1 MKRPVTTLFVA
12 VALVYSKSPK
22 PYFYLAPADM
32 QLKKGDRVVVKNG
45 DSFALPTVDFV
56 DTTCESLDMDLI
68 TDWVIQKVDTEAYE
82 RLVAETKDDA
92 E

>member
-22 PYFYLAPADM
+22 PFFYLAPADM
-32 QLKKGDRVVVKNG
+32 QMKKGDRVIVKNG
-45 DSFALPTVDFV
+45 ESFAIPTVDAV
-56 DTTCESLDMDLI
+56 DPTCTQLDMSLV
-68 TDWVIQKVDTEAYE
+68 TDWVVQKIDTEPYQ